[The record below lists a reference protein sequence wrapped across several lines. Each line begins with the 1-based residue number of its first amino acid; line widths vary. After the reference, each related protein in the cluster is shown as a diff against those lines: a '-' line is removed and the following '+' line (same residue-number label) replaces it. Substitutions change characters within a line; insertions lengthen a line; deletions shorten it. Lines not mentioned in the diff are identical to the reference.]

1 MRIVRRN
8 AEEIRLTTGIKELIP
23 LYGFALFPIFIG
35 VACLVFS
42 GRQLMWEAS
51 QGMLRPSDGIRA
63 AAAILFAALFLLFG
77 WLLFVAYPAQDC
89 LFDKRFGSVTIA
101 ERSARRF
108 FRPRVR
114 TFPAADISAVVL
126 SRGGMG
132 ETRLAIA
139 VDSGKSFSLTP
150 VSQRGESAA
159 GTGEILAEFLAKPLY
174 VNIGFERI
182 IRMPAGSS
190 AEALA
195 VPLNCAKCGGRLPA
209 VKHGTDGLACP
220 YCGTNMRIMWTSG

>member
-8 AEEIRLTTGIKELIP
+8 AEEIRLTTGFTKLIP
-23 LYGFALFPIFIG
+23 LYGFALFPVFIG

-42 GRQLMWEAS
+42 GRQLLWEAS

-77 WLLFVAYPAQDC
+77 WLVFAAYPAQDC
-89 LFDKRFGSVTIA
+89 LFNKRSGTVMIA

-108 FRPRVR
+108 FRPRVW
-114 TFPAADISAVVL
+114 TFPAADVSAVIL
-126 SRGGMG
+126 GRGGTG

-139 VDSGKSFSLTP
+139 VNSGETFSLTP
-150 VSQRGESAA
+150 VFQKGVSAA
-159 GTGEILAEFLAKPLY
+159 RTGEILAEFLAKPLY
-174 VNIGFERI
+174 VNVGTERI

-195 VPLNCAKCGGRLPA
+195 EPLNCAKCGGRLPA
-209 VKHGTDGLACP
+209 VVRGADGLACP
-220 YCGTNMRIMWTSG
+220 YCGTNLRIMWTGG